1 MIDWY
6 LNGRRTSGK
15 SIERILDMYEIQP
28 VIFSLRSGVR
38 VVYLHAPAQVAHLGV
53 TVLGGT
59 RFERPEEDGL
69 AHFLEH
75 CIFKGTQKRK
85 AYHILSRLDS
95 VGGELNAF
103 TAKEEICVYAAFT
116 KEHIRRAAELLA
128 DITMH
133 SNFPEKE
140 IEKEKE
146 IILDEIISYMDSP
159 SEKIFDDFE
168 ALLFRGHAL
177 GNNILGTRES
187 ISRFTKTDL
196 INYTQRH
203 FTADNMVI
211 SFVGDVSKNK
221 LERILNEY
229 FDGLPQGADQK
240 EFNPFRKTEAFKI
253 RSQEANYQCH
263 ALIGGLA
270 PSYTEDSRKGMTL
283 LTNLLGGPALN
294 SRLTLSI
301 REKYGYSYNIEAN
314 FTPYTD
320 TGFWSV
326 YLGADQKYLDR
337 SVDLVYKE
345 LRNLCSKKLGTLQL
359 NRAKEQLKGHLALG
373 LDSNS
378 GLMLGLGKSLLLF
391 DQIDTVKEIYDAID
405 NLKADE
411 LLEVSNRYFNPDNC
425 SELIF
430 DLQ

>member
-1 MIDWY
+1 
-6 LNGRRTSGK
+6 
-15 SIERILDMYEIQP
+15 MYEIEP
-28 VIFSLRSGVR
+28 LIFTLNSGVR
-38 VVYLHAPAQVAHLGV
+38 VVYLHAHAQVAHLGV

-59 RFERPEEDGL
+59 RFERPDEDGL

-95 VGGELNAF
+95 VGGELNAY

-116 KEHIRRAAELLA
+116 KDHIRRAAELLA
-128 DITMH
+128 DITIN

-146 IILDEIISYMDSP
+146 IILDEIISYLDSP
-159 SEKIFDDFE
+159 SDKIFDDFE
-168 ALLFRGHAL
+168 ALLFKGHAL
-177 GNNILGTRES
+177 GNNILGTNES
-187 ISRFTKTDL
+187 IGRFTREDL
-196 INYTQRH
+196 VNYTHRH

-211 SFVGDVSKNK
+211 SFVGDVPKNK
-221 LERILNEY
+221 LEKILNEY
-229 FDGLPQGADQK
+229 FEGLPQGGNQK
-240 EFNPFRKTEAFKI
+240 EFNPFTKTEIFKI
-253 RSQEANYQCH
+253 RTQEANYQCH

-270 PSYTEDSRKGMTL
+270 PSYQEDSRKGMTL

-320 TGFWSV
+320 TGFWSI
-326 YLGADQKYLDR
+326 YLGADQKYLDK

-345 LRNLCSKKLGTLQL
+345 LKSLCSKKLGTLQL

-391 DQIDTVKEIYDAID
+391 DQIDTVQEIYDAID
-405 NLKADE
+405 KLTSEE
-411 LLEVSNRYFNPDNC
+411 LLEISNRYFNLHHC